1 MRTTLDALRQL
12 DDLRL
17 RVSGAEAEALR
28 RGRFDI
34 SRLAAD
40 FKASVYVSLAA
51 ILEYVFRDIGAEIR
65 FEVLSRCATP
75 DVLRPE
81 LSAIVAGKAFAAASL
96 AHRNALME
104 RVRLAQGLTLST
116 DDWPQDGT
124 FNDGR
129 TVDGR
134 SFDAIWAT
142 LSMAGNS
149 LPSTL
154 HRTAL
159 AEVKELRNQIAHGEQ
174 EAVVIGGR
182 KTFQDLFSRIRQV
195 GECVEALDLA
205 LDQWLIDRGWSV

>member
-1 MRTTLDALRQL
+1 MRTTIDALRQL

-28 RGRFDI
+28 RGRFDT

-51 ILEYVFRDIGAEIR
+51 ILEFMFRAIGPEIR
-65 FEVLSRCATP
+65 LEVLSRCATP

-81 LSAIVAGKAFAAASL
+81 LSAIVAGRAFAAASQT
-96 AHRNALME
+96 HRNGLME
-104 RVRLAQGLTLST
+104 RVRLTQGLTLST
-116 DDWPQDGT
+116 DDWPQDVT
-124 FNDGR
+124 FNDGK

-142 LSMAGNS
+142 LRIPGHS
-149 LPSTL
+149 LPSPL

-159 AEVKELRNQIAHGEQ
+159 AEIKELRNQVAHGEQ

-182 KTFQDLFSRIRQV
+182 KTFQDLFTRIRHV
-195 GECVEALDLA
+195 EECVESLDLG
-205 LDQWLIDRGWSV
+205 LEQWLIDRGWTV